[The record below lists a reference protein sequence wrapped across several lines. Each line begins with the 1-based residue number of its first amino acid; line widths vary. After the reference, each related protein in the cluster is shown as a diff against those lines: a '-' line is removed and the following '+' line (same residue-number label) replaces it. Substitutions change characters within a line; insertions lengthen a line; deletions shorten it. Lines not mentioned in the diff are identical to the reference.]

1 MPKNKIATRSKKTAP
16 KKKPVARKKL
26 VAKNP
31 PVAKK
36 KVFAKSKAAT
46 QSKTLA
52 RKKAF
57 AKKKAR
63 TGRKPTTRKRPSSGS
78 IATVNLDEALRTHS
92 DPGAAGQSGDI
103 QGLREVADVD
113 SESVEELME
122 EGQAF
127 EAEVISGVE
136 NAPNADESEVTT
148 QEVPEDDVPPEYHDQ
163 D

>member
-1 MPKNKIATRSKKTAP
+1 MPKNKKPTRGKKTAP

-26 VAKNP
+26 AARKKLF
-31 PVAKK
+31 AKK
-36 KVFAKSKAAT
+36 KAVGKSKAAT
-46 QSKTLA
+46 QNRILA

-57 AKKKAR
+57 ARKKAHTR
-63 TGRKPTTRKRPSSGS
+63 KKPTPRKRPSSGS
-78 IATVNLDEALRTHS
+78 IATFNLDEALRTHP

-103 QGLREVADVD
+103 QGLREVAEVD

-136 NAPNADESEVTT
+136 NAPNADQSEVTT
-148 QEVPEDDVPPEYHDQ
+148 KEVSEDDVPPEYQ
-163 D
+163 DPD